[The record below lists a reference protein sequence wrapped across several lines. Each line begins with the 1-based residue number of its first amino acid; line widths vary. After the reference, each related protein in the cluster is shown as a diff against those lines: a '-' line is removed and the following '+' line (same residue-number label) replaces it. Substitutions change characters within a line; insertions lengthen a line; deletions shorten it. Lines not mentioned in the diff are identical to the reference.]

1 MTEPHYQIGEV
12 AETVGLSLRT
22 IRFYE
27 EVDLVPPSARTRGG
41 FRLYTAEDIERL
53 RLVKRMKPL
62 DFSLEEM
69 REILT
74 TLDRLAGCDVTE
86 GGREHLHE
94 RLSMFAAAAQERCEV
109 LRTQLDAAEEMAGL
123 LRKESRRR
131 PSARAR
137 SSMP

>member
-1 MTEPHYQIGEV
+1 MTEPHYHIGEV

-41 FRLYTAEDIERL
+41 FRLYTSDDIDRL

-74 TLDRLAGCDVTE
+74 TLDRLAGPDAT
-86 GGREHLHE
+86 GGDRDQLQE
-94 RLSMFAAAAQERCEV
+94 RLSMFAAAARARCEV
-109 LRTQLDAAEEMAGL
+109 LRAQLDTAEEMAGL

-137 SSMP
+137 S

>member
-12 AETVGLSLRT
+12 AQTVGLSLRT

-41 FRLYTAEDIERL
+41 FRLYTADDIDRL

-74 TLDRLAGCDVTE
+74 TLDRLAGPDVTE
-86 GGREHLHE
+86 GGRDQLQE
-94 RLSMFAAAAQERCEV
+94 RLSMFAAAARGRCEV
-109 LRTQLDAAEEMAGL
+109 LRAQLDAAEEMAGL
-123 LRKESRRR
+123 LLEESRRR
-131 PSARAR
+131 RSARAR
-137 SSMP
+137 S